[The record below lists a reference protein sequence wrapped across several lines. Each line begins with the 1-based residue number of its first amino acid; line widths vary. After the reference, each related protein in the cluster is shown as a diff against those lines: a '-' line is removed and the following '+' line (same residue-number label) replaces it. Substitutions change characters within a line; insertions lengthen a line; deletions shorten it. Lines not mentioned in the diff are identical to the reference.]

1 MTVPGDPSCHG
12 VEILDVAGDLLV
24 GRRSDPLTP
33 PHLVLARAASD
44 LAALTFSPVQPVS
57 PCPVAGLAWRSFSFT
72 PGNIFTAHYVGPS
85 AGAGAG
91 SVPLI
96 VWPHGGPHS
105 VLTTDFK
112 TVVMFF
118 CQLGFG
124 VLFVNYRGSTGFGEE
139 NVRSLLGHVGDNDVK
154 DCHQAKESFLS
165 SCPWL
170 SRDKVV
176 LMGGSHGGFLVTH
189 LAGQYPEDFKAV
201 VARNPVTNI
210 AR

>member
-1 MTVPGDPSCHG
+1 MPGDPSCHG

-44 LAALTFSPVQPVS
+44 LAALTFSPVKPVS

-118 CQLGFG
+118 CQLGYG
-124 VLFVNYRGSTGFGEE
+124 VLFVNYRGSLGFGED
-139 NVRSLLGHVGDNDVK
+139 NVRSLLGRVGD
-154 DCHQAKESFLS
+154 S
-165 SCPWL
+165 S
-170 SRDKVV
+170 
-176 LMGGSHGGFLVTH
+176 
-189 LAGQYPEDFKAV
+189 
-201 VARNPVTNI
+201 
-210 AR
+210 